1 MVETDFTFAGTVEE
15 LDLDELLR
23 RFASFADV
31 EKESVSLFVD
41 PASMRVTTTIAVDDE
56 AEAARLKQFLQMYGN
71 PLFYIVVSS
80 ALGPTVVSIG
90 SPTVYQKTILA
101 PSPPPPSPPPAP
113 PKPPSTPPM
122 PPPLPPP
129 PVPPPPSAP
138 PPCTP
143 PISPIQ
149 PPKPPTP
156 LPPPPPPPP
165 PPSPPPPP
173 PFVMSEIIVSG
184 SYFPSEVSW
193 ALSCD
198 GLDEQITGGEP
209 YSATHSV
216 PPTSCTLTLEDVFGD
231 GWNSGGWS
239 ALGWTS
245 ERYVLETGFNMT
257 VSFDVNFQPPS
268 PPSHPPVQPPPL
280 HPPPSQPW
288 WQPVDGPPL
297 SSLPSPPPPDDEI
310 GSGTDDLG
318 SGAFESPPPPTSP
331 PSAVPLPPQTPPH
344 PAPPPP
350 LPWPA
355 PPPESLLATPNA
367 PPGTDAAAPSTG
379 LLGYLLTNWWILI
392 IAGGVCLKCC
402 MCCFCTLV
410 CCWYRFGKTLM
421 YGYQEPGSSR
431 GGSFRKERVPTVE
444 AHPLPHKEGLRAK
457 RAARDVEE
465 NGDLTGEVD
474 DESLDNDSTEAAIE
488 LEPLPPIGSRD
499 RKMRGSFTGRD
510 VNPEAQ
516 VEVDEVERS
525 IRKSSYDAQRSFILA
540 AEEAAWVDSDDED
553 ESPPA
558 RAATAPNLR
567 RPPSG
572 PPSRQGSYTEK
583 RPPHGPPSRQGSYS
597 DRRPPSGPP
606 SRQGSFNERQP
617 DGRPPSGPP
626 SRQGSFNER
635 QPPTRQGSS
644 ERMVVGR
651 KPPSRQGSWSSQS
664 GNSDYRL

>member
-1 MVETDFTFAGTVEE
+1 MSEPSSGADGADADTGAVDESPQIGPGASPPSRPPATPAPPAAPGLSAPPLRPPPLTPAAPSTAVPMPPSLPAGATTQLVVETDFTFAGTVEE

-31 EKESVSLFVD
+31 EKESVSLFID

-71 PLFYIVVSS
+71 PLYYIVVSS

-90 SPTVYQKTILA
+90 SPTVYQKTLLA

-318 SGAFESPPPPTSP
+318 SGAFESPPAPTSP

-355 PPPESLLATPNA
+355 PPRRAFSPLPTLHLVPTRLPLARACWGTCSPTGGFSSSPEASASNVA
-367 PPGTDAAAPSTG
+367 CAASARWYAAGTG
-379 LLGYLLTNWWILI
+379 L
-392 IAGGVCLKCC
+392 
-402 MCCFCTLV
+402 
-410 CCWYRFGKTLM
+410 
-421 YGYQEPGSSR
+421 
-431 GGSFRKERVPTVE
+431 
-444 AHPLPHKEGLRAK
+444 
-457 RAARDVEE
+457 AR
-465 NGDLTGEVD
+465 
-474 DESLDNDSTEAAIE
+474 
-488 LEPLPPIGSRD
+488 P
-499 RKMRGSFTGRD
+499 
-510 VNPEAQ
+510 
-516 VEVDEVERS
+516 
-525 IRKSSYDAQRSFILA
+525 
-540 AEEAAWVDSDDED
+540 
-553 ESPPA
+553 
-558 RAATAPNLR
+558 
-567 RPPSG
+567 
-572 PPSRQGSYTEK
+572 
-583 RPPHGPPSRQGSYS
+583 
-597 DRRPPSGPP
+597 
-606 SRQGSFNERQP
+606 
-617 DGRPPSGPP
+617 
-626 SRQGSFNER
+626 
-635 QPPTRQGSS
+635 
-644 ERMVVGR
+644 
-651 KPPSRQGSWSSQS
+651 
-664 GNSDYRL
+664 